1 MTDELND
8 IKTLEIYQD
17 LETKTQSAADEAAQG
32 RQHSESISYRAGVMA
47 ARARAALAPCMMTLD
62 SRLGTSSTA
71 KSIDA
76 RLGVSTTA
84 SEFGSRV
91 PGTVTGAALLK
102 HASALDAQLGVSVYS
117 AEFSRGFYSG
127 AQDEEPTVV
136 AV

>member
-1 MTDELND
+1 ML
-8 IKTLEIYQD
+8 
-17 LETKTQSAADEAAQG
+17 
-32 RQHSESISYRAGVMA
+32 
-47 ARARAALAPCMMTLD
+47 P
-62 SRLGTSSTA
+62 STRSWL
-71 KSIDA
+71 SIDA

-91 PGTVTGAALLK
+91 RGTVTGAALLK